1 MQMQFN
7 EEKPIWRQIYEL
19 IAMRILSGEWP
30 EEERIVSV
38 REMAAA
44 VGVNPNTV
52 MRSYERLEADG
63 IIFNRR
69 GIGFFVSPGAKD
81 HIKQLERKKFMDE
94 ELPKL
99 RERLGHIGLTIDV
112 RVAESKEQ
120 RGEMREEK
128 GKSKTS
134 M

>member
-1 MQMQFN
+1 MQFSDD
-7 EEKPIWRQIYEL
+7 KPIWRQIYEL
-19 IAMRILSGEWP
+19 IAMRILSGEWR

-38 REMAAA
+38 RELAQE

-69 GIGFFVSPGAKD
+69 GIGFYVSSGAVA
-81 HIKQLERKKFMDE
+81 HIRDIERVKFINE

-99 RERLGHIGLTIDV
+99 VERLELLGLKIEV
-112 RVAESKEQ
+112 HQ
-120 RGEMREEK
+120 
-128 GKSKTS
+128 
-134 M
+134 

>member
-1 MQMQFN
+1 MIQFT

-19 IAMRILSGEWP
+19 IAMRILSGEWR
-30 EEERIVSV
+30 ECERIMSV
-38 REMAAA
+38 REMAAN

-63 IIFNRR
+63 IVYNRR
-69 GIGFFVSPGAKD
+69 GVGFFVSEGARD

-99 RERLGHIGLTIDV
+99 RERLSLIGLSIEV
-112 RVAESKEQ
+112 RVQ
-120 RGEMREEK
+120 IGEE
-128 GKSKTS
+128 
-134 M
+134 

>member
-1 MQMQFN
+1 MMQFSDD
-7 EEKPIWRQIYEL
+7 KPIWRQIYEL
-19 IAMRILSGEWP
+19 IAMRILSGEWR

-38 REMAAA
+38 RVLAQE

-69 GIGFFVSPGAKD
+69 GIGFYVSSGAVA
-81 HIKQLERKKFMDE
+81 HIRDIERVKFINE

-99 RERLGHIGLTIDV
+99 VERLELLGLKIEV
-112 RVAESKEQ
+112 HQ
-120 RGEMREEK
+120 
-128 GKSKTS
+128 
-134 M
+134 

>member
-1 MQMQFN
+1 MMQFS

-19 IAMRILSGEWP
+19 IAMRVLSGEWA
-30 EEERIVSV
+30 EGERVVSV
-38 REMAAA
+38 REMATS

-69 GIGFFVSPGAKD
+69 GIGFFVSEGAKE
-81 HIKQLERKKFMDE
+81 HIRQLERQKIMDE

-99 RERLGHIGLTIDV
+99 RERLQLLGLTIDV
-112 RVAESKEQ
+112 GVKE
-120 RGEMREEK
+120 
-128 GKSKTS
+128 
-134 M
+134 

>member
-1 MQMQFN
+1 MIQFT
-7 EEKPIWRQIYEL
+7 EEKPIWRQIYDL
-19 IAMRILSGEWP
+19 IAMRILSGEWA
-30 EEERIVSV
+30 EMERIVSV

-52 MRSYERLEADG
+52 MRSYEKLEADG

-69 GIGFFVSPGAKD
+69 GIGFFVAEGAKD

-99 RERLGHIGLTIDV
+99 KEQLSHIGLTIDV
-112 RVAESKEQ
+112 RVKD
-120 RGEMREEK
+120 
-128 GKSKTS
+128 
-134 M
+134 

>member
-1 MQMQFN
+1 MMQFSDD
-7 EEKPIWRQIYEL
+7 KPIWRQIYEL
-19 IAMRILSGEWP
+19 IAMRILSGEWR

-38 REMAAA
+38 RELAQE

-69 GIGFFVSPGAKD
+69 GIGFYVSSGAVA
-81 HIKQLERKKFMDE
+81 HIRDIERSKFISE

-99 RERLGHIGLTIDV
+99 VERLELIGLKIEV
-112 RVAESKEQ
+112 HE
-120 RGEMREEK
+120 
-128 GKSKTS
+128 
-134 M
+134 

>member
-1 MQMQFN
+1 MMQFS

-30 EEERIVSV
+30 EGERIVSV
-38 REMAAA
+38 REMAAS

-52 MRSYERLEADG
+52 MRSYERLEGDG

-69 GIGFFVSPGAKD
+69 GIGFFVSEGAKD
-81 HIKQLERKKFMDE
+81 HIRQLERQKFMDE

-99 RERLGHIGLTIDV
+99 RERLNLIGLTIDV
-112 RVAESKEQ
+112 GVKE
-120 RGEMREEK
+120 
-128 GKSKTS
+128 
-134 M
+134 

>member
-1 MQMQFN
+1 
-7 EEKPIWRQIYEL
+7 
-19 IAMRILSGEWP
+19 MRILSGEWP
-30 EEERIVSV
+30 EMERIISV
-38 REMAAA
+38 REMAQM

-69 GIGFFVSPGAKD
+69 GIGFYVAEGAKE

-99 RERLGHIGLTIDV
+99 RERLVFLGLSIDV
-112 RVAESKEQ
+112 AV
-120 RGEMREEK
+120 RE
-128 GKSKTS
+128 
-134 M
+134 

>member
-1 MQMQFN
+1 MQFN

-19 IAMRILSGEWP
+19 IAMRILAGEWP
-30 EEERIVSV
+30 EQERIVSV
-38 REMAAA
+38 REMAQM

-52 MRSYERLEADG
+52 MRSYERLEGDG

-69 GIGFFVSPGAKD
+69 GIGFFVAEGAKE

-99 RERLGHIGLTIDV
+99 RERLVFLGLSIDV
-112 RVAESKEQ
+112 AV
-120 RGEMREEK
+120 RE
-128 GKSKTS
+128 
-134 M
+134 

>member
-1 MQMQFN
+1 MMQFS

-19 IAMRILSGEWP
+19 IAMRILSGEWR
-30 EEERIVSV
+30 EGERIMSV
-38 REMAAA
+38 REMAAS

-63 IIFNRR
+63 IVYNRR
-69 GIGFFVSPGAKD
+69 GVGFFVSEGARD

-99 RERLGHIGLTIDV
+99 RERLALIGLSIEV
-112 RVAESKEQ
+112 RVQIGDE
-120 RGEMREEK
+120 
-128 GKSKTS
+128 
-134 M
+134 